1 MAVLSVLTFE
11 VGDDLS
17 WSDVLPVC
25 PPVGIS
31 RYCCCSDL
39 ESEGGKNNLVVQLSN
54 LLSVNT
60 VMQFSR

>member
-31 RYCCCSDL
+31 RCCCCFDL
-39 ESEGGKNNLVVQLSN
+39 ESEGEKNWFGRTVELD
-54 LLSVNT
+54 SVS
-60 VMQFSR
+60 QHSDAI

>member
-31 RYCCCSDL
+31 RCCCCSDL
-39 ESEGGKNNLVVQLSN
+39 ESEGEKNWFGRTVELD
-54 LLSVNT
+54 SVS
-60 VMQFSR
+60 QHSDAI